1 MANICTVIAV
11 HVFVLSSSKDTAEQ
25 LREPV
30 QVGSDWQGRGLAGKD
45 LGITVSAGWIC
56 IQPCTSMA
64 NKQNLTL
71 SYNRSSVTG
80 GSSEVIVSLCSA
92 LVRLHIE

>member
-11 HVFVLSSSKDTAEQ
+11 HIFVLSSSKDTAEQ

-45 LGITVSAGWIC
+45 LGITVNAG
-56 IQPCTSMA
+56 
-64 NKQNLTL
+64 
-71 SYNRSSVTG
+71 
-80 GSSEVIVSLCSA
+80 
-92 LVRLHIE
+92 